1 MPFHFKHSRLTERQ
15 RSEQRESHRH
25 DIFTVLCVSLVLSGC
40 SVDFAA
46 LARIGGDAVQ
56 TNTGSILGYGLAG
69 GGLFVAAGL
78 VSPTL
83 QRFALAIALVAGA
96 FFMGNLS
103 AQVFPWGF
111 ANDGP
116 LFLDIPDVLFI
127 TLLFVAGLL
136 AVFKNLLT
144 SKNLAGAPD
153 ENSVR
158 PWDGSAVAR
167 ESLFHPV
174 DIVEFSQDAL
184 VVFNADGVILE
195 LDREAEIMFGWTR
208 AHLVGQPVEVLIP
221 DSALAGRLGQRL
233 PFAHYLAT
241 RTTASERLKLRG
253 VRKNGATFAV
263 EISWSP
269 GRSGG
274 AYAVIATICTAAEPV
289 QASAALQRGE
299 FAWDQAAAIT
309 EPDQDE
315 QQRDVC
321 YASLERRL
329 TDLIESSAQILK
341 VSRGDHSNATLG
353 AQTSSSFKF
362 PKNRFDR
369 TTSDLADSQWAE
381 HWTCAEQ
388 DVRATALSL
397 LRVIDDLH
405 KLPEI
410 DGRRPKRDCSP
421 AATTDRVE
429 DV

>member
-1 MPFHFKHSRLTERQ
+1 MLFHFKQSRLTERQ
-15 RSEQRESHRH
+15 RSEQHESHRH
-25 DIFTVLCVSLVLSGC
+25 NVFTVLCVSLVLSGC

-56 TNTGSILGYGLAG
+56 TNIGSILGYGLAG

-83 QRFALAIALVAGA
+83 QRFALAMALVAGA
-96 FFMGNLS
+96 FFTGNLS

-116 LFLDIPDVLFI
+116 LFLDISDVLLI
-127 TLLFVAGLL
+127 ALLFVTGPL
-136 AVFKNLLT
+136 AVFNNLLT
-144 SKNLAGAPD
+144 SKNWTGVPD
-153 ENSVR
+153 EKSVR
-158 PWDGSAVAR
+158 PWDGLAVSP
-167 ESLFHPV
+167 ESLFRPV
-174 DIVEFSQDAL
+174 DIVDFSQDAL

-208 AHLVGQPVEVLIP
+208 AHLVGQPIEVLIP
-221 DSALAGRLGQRL
+221 DSALAGHLGQCL
-233 PFAHYLAT
+233 PFAQYLAT

-253 VRKNGATFAV
+253 VRKNGVTFAV

-274 AYAVIATICTAAEPV
+274 AYALIATIRIATDAV
-289 QASAALQRGE
+289 QASAALERGE
-299 FAWDQAAAIT
+299 FACDQAAAIT

-315 QQRDVC
+315 QQRDVR

-329 TDLIESSAQILK
+329 TDLIEGSAQILK
-341 VSRGDHSNATLG
+341 VSKGDHSNATLG

-362 PKNRFDR
+362 PENRFDR
-369 TTSDLADSQWAE
+369 TTSDLAESQWAE
-381 HWTCAEQ
+381 HWSCAEQ
-388 DVRATALSL
+388 DVRACAFSL

-405 KLPEI
+405 KLPEV
-410 DGRRPKRDCSP
+410 DGRGPKRDCSP
-421 AATTDRVE
+421 AAPTDRVE